1 MTSQQ
6 VFETLEYFKVLKY
19 VSKYSHTEIGR
30 ELILNSLPLEN
41 EIIAVRS
48 GLKVSEAKKLLI
60 QNDFPPFEYI
70 PNIHQQLTQSKI
82 EGSVL
87 TINNIRD
94 TYNVLVVS
102 RKIKNFLS
110 VKCEGTSLSSENI
123 NSLYIDKLLEKRIDL
138 IFTSSGEIKDSASVE
153 LKRIRNSINEKN
165 SLLRKTVDR
174 ILKKMSKSL
183 LVQDDYTTMRDGRVV
198 LPIKAEHK
206 RKIKGFIHSES
217 GSGQTV
223 YIEPEESLELNNDL
237 LSLRFAESREIEK
250 ILKQITESIGRASSN
265 LKRSLSTIA
274 ILDSYFAKAQ
284 YSIEVVG
291 EFPSFN
297 NIMPFKIIEGYHP
310 ILLKKLS
317 RKNTITLNLEISNN
331 KIVVITGPNAGG
343 KTVVLK
349 SIGLLSLL
357 VMSGFHV
364 PIHSDSNF
372 RFFSKVLLDIGDKQ
386 SIEDDLSTFS
396 SHLANIKNIIEV
408 LDKDSLILLDELG
421 TGTDPTEGAALA
433 TAILLELRDNAATVF
448 ATTHHGDLKIL
459 ANSEPGLENASMEFN
474 LEELKPTY
482 KFKQGLPGSS
492 YAFEVASRIGI
503 DDKIIANAKNN
514 IKNESNKIE
523 EFLIDL
529 ENKTSKIQKQLNKYE
544 IENTRLKGLANL
556 YQTKM
561 SNLDSKKREIISD
574 AKEKASVLLE
584 NVNREVE
591 QTIKNIKEG
600 NADKGTIKKAKE
612 KIKDLKQKNKLV
624 NTKEKLTKIN
634 NPKVGDYVKIIGT
647 TTTGEIISIDKNVV
661 QIISG
666 NIKVKAKV
674 NRLEFAK
681 RESNKTTSSMYNYRT
696 VEMQS
701 SRLDIRGNKP
711 EEIEFEVI
719 KFLDNA
725 YSSNLNKAEIVHGK
739 GTGVLKEMV
748 HEILKNHSGVNNYEF
763 AKIEFGGEGITVVDF
778 NWKKS

>member
-1 MTSQQ
+1 MTSTQ
-6 VFETLEYFKVLKY
+6 VLETLEYFKVLEY
-19 VSKYSHTEIGR
+19 VSKFSYTEIGKN
-30 ELILNSLPLEN
+30 LILKALPKEKF
-41 EIIAVRS
+41 EEAIKC
-48 GLKVSEAKKLLI
+48 GLKVTEAKNILI
-60 QNDFPPFEYI
+60 ENDIPPFEFL
-70 PNIHQQLTQSKI
+70 PDIHLQLTQSRI

-87 TINNIRD
+87 TVDNIRD
-94 TYNVLVVS
+94 TQNILISS

-110 VKCEGTSLSSENI
+110 AKCEGTSLSSENI
-123 NSLYIDKLLEKRIDL
+123 NSLFIDKTLENRIDL
-138 IFTSSGEIKDSASVE
+138 IFTSSGEIKDSASAE
-153 LKRIRNSINEKN
+153 LKLIRNSINEKSN
-165 SLLRKTVDR
+165 ILRKTVDK
-174 ILKKMSKSL
+174 ILKKVSKSL

-206 RKIKGFIHSES
+206 RKVKGFIHSES
-217 GSGQTV
+217 STGQTV

-250 ILKQITESIGRASSN
+250 ILKQITESIGSVSTE
-265 LKRSLSTIA
+265 LKKSLSTIA
-274 ILDSYFAKAQ
+274 VLDTFFAKAQ

-291 EFPSFN
+291 AFPTIN
-297 NIMPFKIIEGYHP
+297 TEMPLKIIAGYHP

-317 RKNTITLNLEISNN
+317 RKNTVPLNLEIKNN
-331 KIVVITGPNAGG
+331 KIIVITGPNAGG

-357 VMSGFHV
+357 VMAGFHV
-364 PIHSDSNF
+364 PIHPDSNF
-372 RFFSKVLLDIGDKQ
+372 RFFSNVLVDIGDKQ

-396 SHLANIKNIIEV
+396 SHLANIKNILEV

-433 TAILLELRDNAATVF
+433 TAILIALRDRNTTCF

-492 YAFEVASRIGI
+492 YGFEVASRIGI
-503 DDKIIANAKNN
+503 DKIIIANAKNN

-529 ENKTSKIQKQLNKYE
+529 ENKTSIIQKKLNEYE
-544 IENTRLKGLANL
+544 IENTRLKGLTNL
-556 YQTKM
+556 YQTKL
-561 SNLDSKKREIISD
+561 NKLEKQKNEIISN
-574 AKEKASVLLE
+574 AKEKASKLLE

-600 NADKGTIKKAKE
+600 NADKVTIKKAKE
-612 KIKDLKQKNKLV
+612 NINLLKQKSKPVFAN
-624 NTKEKLTKIN
+624 EKSVKIE
-634 NPKVGDYVKIIGT
+634 NPKVGDFVKIIGT
-647 TTTGEIISIDKNVV
+647 TTTGEIISINKKNVQV
-661 QIISG
+661 LSG
-666 NIKVKAKV
+666 NIKVKAKL
-674 NRLEFAK
+674 NNLEFTK
-681 RESNKTTSSMYNYRT
+681 REKNKFKSNSYNYRT

-711 EEIEFEVI
+711 EEIEFEVV

-725 YSSNLNKAEIVHGK
+725 YSSNLNQIEIVHGK

-748 HEILKNHSGVNNYEF
+748 HELLKHHSGIKNYEF
-763 AKIEFGGEGITVVDF
+763 AKIEFGGEGVTVV
-778 NWKKS
+778 NLK